1 MRLPPKKNPAKQQHT
16 FANEVTYINQNAL
29 WMLEVCIC
37 SSKLDPFGLD
47 SVTYCWWFRNVTVNS
62 PVEGKVGFYMVLAPS
77 KRWLALGFLKYQ
89 HPSTVSSTKLNIL
102 FFCCTCSSRKLK
114 WCIQISLTQ
123 HHQTRCIC
131 ELHQVKSPWW
141 ANYNTCNH
149 TLPYLDFFF
158 LTCFHTADG
167 SKIMHSISLKK
178 CRKLWDPNYQ
188 H

>member
-37 SSKLDPFGLD
+37 SSKLDPFQLD
-47 SVTYCWWFRNVTVNS
+47 SVTYCWWFRNVTRNS

-77 KRWLALGFLKYQ
+77 KRWLALGFLKHQ

-114 WCIQISLTQ
+114 WCIQIS
-123 HHQTRCIC
+123 
-131 ELHQVKSPWW
+131 
-141 ANYNTCNH
+141 
-149 TLPYLDFFF
+149 
-158 LTCFHTADG
+158 
-167 SKIMHSISLKK
+167 
-178 CRKLWDPNYQ
+178 RKLHNITKHVAWLNFTKWNHHGGQIIIHVTILYHTWIFSSWHVSIPLMVQKFCTVYL
-188 H
+188 